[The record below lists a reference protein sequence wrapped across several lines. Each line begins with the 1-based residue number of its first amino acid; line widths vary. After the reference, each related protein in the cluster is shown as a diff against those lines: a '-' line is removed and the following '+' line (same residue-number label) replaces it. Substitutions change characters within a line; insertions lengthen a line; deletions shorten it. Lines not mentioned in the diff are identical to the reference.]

1 MNLYTQEDRLR
12 DELSVA
18 REDARLAKARV
29 DGMKLVI
36 DAQGERIKR
45 LRRALSEH
53 IGSIRVARVER
64 GEVTK

>member
-1 MNLYTQEDRLR
+1 MNLYSQEDRLR

-29 DGMKLVI
+29 DGMERLI
-36 DAQGERIKR
+36 AAQGERIKR
-45 LRRALSEH
+45 LRKALGEH

-64 GEVTK
+64 GEVAK